1 MLTAHRGAPFGR
13 IDEAFSVQRSV
24 TDSPPPPRSAA
35 AKEWPSQLV
44 FYGEGWEYFRVWIAN
59 VALTLATLGLYS
71 PWAKVRTR
79 RYLYANTYLGNESFD
94 FTADPV
100 SMLPGRLI
108 AVALIATL
116 WVADLFSPL
125 VYGFSLYYFAGLL
138 AFAPILPWVVVRA
151 RSFNLRHTRWRNVAF
166 AFHGSYR
173 DAALWYPLAIVAGF
187 ASLGLAWPWLRW
199 RREEYL
205 TNNSSFGLT
214 QCRLVGD
221 SGAYY
226 GAYAGS
232 AGIVIGLM
240 LPFAYIAGRA
250 LPSVGTLGTTL
261 IMFAP
266 IFLASVYVSVR
277 IANYRWSNTTLGGT
291 RFRLRLSVTQMFW
304 LYMSNMV
311 LIAATAGLFIPF
323 ARLRVFRYRLSRF
336 EVFLAQDMATFQADP
351 AASPSAMGAAIS
363 DGFEI
368 DVGA

>member
-1 MLTAHRGAPFGR
+1 MPTAHRGAPFGR
-13 IDEAFSVQRSV
+13 MDEASSVQRSV
-24 TDSPPPPRSAA
+24 TDSPPPPRSAP
-35 AKEWPSQLV
+35 AKEGPSQLV
-44 FYGEGWEYFRVWIAN
+44 FYGAGWEYFRVWIAN

-79 RYLYANTYLGNESFD
+79 RYLYGNTYFGNESFD

-173 DAALWYPLAIVAGF
+173 DAALWYPLAIIAGF

-199 RREEYL
+199 RRDQYL
-205 TNNSSFGLT
+205 TCNSSFGLT

-221 SGAYY
+221 SGGYY
-226 GAYAGS
+226 GAHAGS
-232 AGIVIGLM
+232 VGIVIGLV

-250 LPSVGTLGTTL
+250 LPSVGTFGTAL
-261 IMFAP
+261 ITFAP

-336 EVFLAQDMATFQADP
+336 EVFLAQDMATFKADP
-351 AASPSAMGAAIS
+351 AASPSALGAAIS

>member
-1 MLTAHRGAPFGR
+1 MPTAHRGAPFGR
-13 IDEAFSVQRSV
+13 IDEASSVQRSV
-24 TDSPPPPRSAA
+24 TDSPPPPRSAP
-35 AKEWPSQLV
+35 AKEGPSQLV
-44 FYGEGWEYFRVWIAN
+44 FYGAGWEYFRVWIAN

-79 RYLYANTYLGNESFD
+79 RYLYGNTYFGNESFD

-173 DAALWYPLAIVAGF
+173 DAALWYPLAIIAGF

-199 RREEYL
+199 RRDQYL
-205 TNNSSFGLT
+205 TCNSSFGLT

-221 SGAYY
+221 SGGYY
-226 GAYAGS
+226 GAHAGS
-232 AGIVIGLM
+232 VGIVIGLM

-250 LPSVGTLGTTL
+250 LPSVGTFGTAL
-261 IMFAP
+261 ITFAP

-336 EVFLAQDMATFQADP
+336 EVFLAQDMATFKADP
-351 AASPSAMGAAIS
+351 AASPSALGAAIS